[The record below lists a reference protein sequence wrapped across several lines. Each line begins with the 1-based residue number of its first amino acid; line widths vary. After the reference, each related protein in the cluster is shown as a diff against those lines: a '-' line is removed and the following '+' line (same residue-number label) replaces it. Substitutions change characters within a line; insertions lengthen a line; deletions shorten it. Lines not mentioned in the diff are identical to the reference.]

1 MAAEAPIRTV
11 LVAGAGSI
19 GIGVARWYAKA
30 GFATQVLSR
39 NPARLQGQ
47 LASVQLLD
55 KLPAQAPDLIAESI
69 PELPDLKRRFY
80 SEVEDCYG
88 GASIIATNSSSLPL
102 PELARELRYP
112 GQFMG
117 MHWFYPADLSEFVE
131 VMRTLDTDAAAVAR
145 VISVLRK
152 CGITPIV
159 LNRPVIGALFNR
171 LQHAILREA
180 YFLIDEGITSAEEID
195 AMAKHFFAPRM
206 CITGL
211 LQQKDISGLDT
222 HALAQ
227 RNIVPDLCHDR
238 TPSKCLQTLYQQG
251 HLGLKSGRGF
261 YDWTGADP
269 VRVRAT
275 TGENVAR
282 IRALMKEMETD
293 AELRI

>member
-1 MAAEAPIRTV
+1 MAAEAQIRTV

-19 GIGVARWYAKA
+19 GIGVAKWYAKA
-30 GFATQVLSR
+30 GFSTQVLSR
-39 NPARLQGQ
+39 NPVRLQGQ
-47 LASVQLLD
+47 LDGVELLD
-55 KLPAQAPDLIAESI
+55 KLPARAPDLVAESI

-80 SEVEDCYG
+80 AEVEDCYR

-102 PELARELRYP
+102 PDLARGLRYP
-112 GQFMG
+112 KQFMG
-117 MHWFYPADLSEFVE
+117 MHWFYPADSSEFVE
-131 VMRTLDTDAAAVAR
+131 VMRTLDTDASAVAR
-145 VISVLRK
+145 VTSVLRK

-195 AMAKHFFAPRM
+195 AMAKRFFAPRM

-211 LQQKDISGLDT
+211 LEQKDISGLDT

-238 TPSKCLQTLYQQG
+238 TPSKCLHTLYQQG
-251 HLGLKSGRGF
+251 HFGLKSGSGF
-261 YDWTGADP
+261 YDWSGADP

-275 TGENVAR
+275 TGEKVAR

-293 AELRI
+293 ADMRK